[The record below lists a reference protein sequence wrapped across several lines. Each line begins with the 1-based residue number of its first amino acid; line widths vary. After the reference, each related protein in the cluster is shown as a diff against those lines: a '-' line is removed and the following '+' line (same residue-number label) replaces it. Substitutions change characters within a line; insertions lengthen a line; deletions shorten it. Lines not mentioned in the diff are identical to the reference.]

1 MYSSN
6 IGVIST
12 VQYVVIYL
20 HGFLSSP
27 QSQKATQT
35 LEYVRANYPDLTIE
49 IPQLDNYPNDAVAT
63 IEQLVAAHKGKKLRF
78 IGSSLGGFLSTF
90 MVEKHSGKAVLIN
103 PAVRPFDLLVEFL
116 GAHINSHT
124 QQPFFLENKHIDEL
138 RQLDTPTLKPAS
150 DYWVLLQTAD
160 ETLDYRQAETKYQD
174 HKLSIEQGGDHSFQD
189 FQRFLPDIFRF
200 LLQD

>member
-1 MYSSN
+1 LP
-6 IGVIST
+6 
-12 VQYVVIYL
+12 YVVIYL

-27 QSQKATQT
+27 ASQKATQT
-35 LEYVRANYPDLTIE
+35 LNFVKANYHNLTIE
-49 IPQLDNYPNDAVAT
+49 IPQLANYPSDAVAI
-63 IEQLVAAHKGKKLRF
+63 IEQLVAKHKGKKLRF

-90 MVEKHSGKAVLIN
+90 IVEKYSGKAVLVN
-103 PAVRPFDLLVEFL
+103 PAVRPFELLIDYL
-116 GAHINSHT
+116 GENINPNT
-124 QQPFFLENKHIDEL
+124 QQPFFLENKHVD
-138 RQLDTPTLKPAS
+138 QLLKLNTPTLKTTS

-174 HKLSIEQGGDHSFQD
+174 FKVYIEQGGDHSFQG